1 MFVVC
6 VHVQVKPEHIEE
18 FIAAS
23 RENAA
28 STILEPGNLRFDVL
42 QQADDP
48 QRFVLYEV
56 YRDEEASKAHK
67 QTAHYARWREAVE
80 TWMAQPRK
88 GVQYKA
94 CFPPQPR
101 QWKTPPGVMRPKDG
115 KSSAFAARAIAF
127 SRLGFSPRLAC
138 LSYT

>member
-6 VHVQVKPEHIEE
+6 VHVQVKPEHIEA

-28 STILEPGNLRFDVL
+28 NTILEPGNLRFDVL

-56 YRDEEASKAHK
+56 YRDEEASQAHK
-67 QTAHYARWREAVE
+67 QTAHYGRWRETVAD
-80 TWMAQPRK
+80 WMAEPRK
-88 GVQYKA
+88 GVPYKSW
-94 CFPPQPR
+94 FPPKEQ
-101 QWKTPPGVMRPKDG
+101 QWKTPP
-115 KSSAFAARAIAF
+115 A
-127 SRLGFSPRLAC
+127 
-138 LSYT
+138 